1 MRTSLKLLPVTIG
14 LLITL
19 QLYGQSNEYAKQKE
33 EKLAKPS
40 PFEAIVNG
48 SEEKEIL
55 YQDKYVVAFKP
66 LKDQAPV
73 HFLIVPKKRIKT
85 LNDVTKK
92 DVKRLGHLFLAAAKL
107 AKQFGVDESGYRVA
121 MNTNEDAGQSVF
133 HIHLHLLGGRKLGP
147 MTNPIIPEDK
157 EK

>member
-1 MRTSLKLLPVTIG
+1 MQTTLKLLLSTIA
-14 LLITL
+14 LFLTL

-33 EKLAKPS
+33 EKLSKPS

-48 SEEKEIL
+48 SEKREIF
-55 YQDKYVVAFKP
+55 YEDKYVVAFKP

-73 HFLIVPKKRIKT
+73 HFLIVPKKRINT
-85 LNDVTKK
+85 LNDVNKK

-133 HIHLHLLGGRKLGP
+133 HIHLHLLGGKKLGP
-147 MTNPIIPEDK
+147 MTNQIQEEK